1 MSNQL
6 QNDPELDNLLLI
18 LAEFPDEKI
27 NLLPKIMA
35 YFPWGYLP
43 SSYIETIPDPGK
55 RILIRDTIIELL
67 KDEKQNYDLE
77 ILLKNVEN
85 KDFNEKG
92 AFLFTFFAEDI
103 NYTYDD
109 FVDRLDKLAYPLIE
123 KIGLMENSSEKSKIN
138 YFREYFFKELKFNS
152 NQDPFKIDNYLIHK
166 VIENRI
172 GGAIILCI
180 LANSIAKRAGILLPI
195 VITAGHFLLRTTIE
209 NEIPFIDPLQNGR
222 IITEHEHMANVA
234 EKGYD
239 PSIALLH
246 IYSPLTLMQNLA
258 RNVMQAI
265 QMTGN
270 KKLYAKVKDFRGIL
284 KK

>member
-18 LAEFPDEKI
+18 LTEFPDEKI
-27 NLLPKIMA
+27 NLLPKIMP

-67 KDEKQNYDLE
+67 TDVKQNYDLE
-77 ILLKNVEN
+77 ILLKNVESEN
-85 KDFNEKG
+85 FSEKG

-103 NYTYDD
+103 TYTYDD
-109 FVDRLDKLAYPLIE
+109 FGDRLDKLTYPLIE
-123 KIGLMENSSEKSKIN
+123 KIKLTENYTEKTRIN
-138 YFREYFFKELKFNS
+138 LFREYFFKELGFKG
-152 NQDPFKIDNYLIHK
+152 NQDPFLIDNYLIHK
-166 VIENRI
+166 VIENKI

-180 LANSIAKRAGILLPI
+180 LANSIARRAGLNLPI
-195 VITAGHFLLRTTIE
+195 VITAGHFLLRSTIE

-270 KKLYAKVKDFRGIL
+270 KELYAKVKDFRGIL